1 MLPLSPLLLVASSL
15 IPDLIKIIAGDRAGT
30 VAKEVEQAVKSV
42 TNAQDAPEAREKLA
56 DPGVAAA
63 LQGKL
68 AQIALDATRQQ
79 LEEEDR
85 KRQDALRQWQLQL
98 EADDRL
104 RKDELAKLR
113 ESLKADNEN
122 TANARDLLAKLMQ
135 AGSPLVW
142 VPAWISTI
150 VILFF
155 AIAVCALVAGWGNPA
170 GPYKDLLNICVGALV
185 AGFSTV
191 ISYWLGSSQGS
202 RDKDV
207 ANRAQATIQ
216 ATEQQAK
223 PAPTG
228 QAIAVAES
236 PSGATVVASTSM
248 AAPGT
253 AAASQ
258 QTPAAKIDKFERCIT
273 HVLAAE
279 GGFSNNPDDPGGATN
294 FGITLATLA
303 AWRKRNRSDGGV
315 AEQEVRNL
323 TLTEAK
329 DIYRS
334 DYWNALRCDAL
345 PPGVDLVVFDFGVNA
360 GPGRSAKTLQD
371 VLGVLQDGSIGPQ
384 TLYNVP
390 LVDAKKI
397 ISEFGEKRRQF
408 YRDLPQFPIFGKGW
422 LARVSRIEE
431 AAAAMKG

>member
-30 VAKEVEQAVKSV
+30 VAKEVEQAVRSV
-42 TNAQDAPEAREKLA
+42 TSAQDAPEAREKLA
-56 DPGVAAA
+56 ADPQVAAA
-63 LQGKL
+63 LQVKL
-68 AQIALDATRQQ
+68 AQIAVDATRQQ

-104 RKDELAKLR
+104 RKDELTKLR

-122 TANARDLLAKLMQ
+122 TANARDMLAKLMQ
-135 AGSPLVW
+135 TGSPLQW
-142 VPAWISTI
+142 VPAWVSTI

-155 AIAVCALVAGWGNPA
+155 AVAVFALIAGWGDA
-170 GPYKDLLNICVGALV
+170 SGQYKELLNICVGALV

-202 RDKDV
+202 REKDL
-207 ANRAQATIQ
+207 ATRAQAIQ
-216 ATEQQAK
+216 ATEQQAR
-223 PAPTG
+223 PQPTS
-228 QAIAVAES
+228 QAVAVAES
-236 PSGATVVASTSM
+236 PSGTTVAASTSV

-253 AAASQ
+253 PAASPA
-258 QTPAAKIDKFERCIT
+258 TPVSKIDKFERCIT

-303 AWRKRNRSDGGV
+303 TWRKRNRKEGDV
-315 AEQEVRNL
+315 NEQEVRNL

-345 PPGVDLVVFDFGVNA
+345 PAGVDLVVFDFGVNA

-371 VLGVLQDGSIGPQ
+371 IVGVLQDGSIGPQ
-384 TLYNVP
+384 TLHNVP
-390 LVDAKKI
+390 LVDGKRI
-397 ISEFGEKRRQF
+397 ITEFGEKRRQF

-431 AAAAMKG
+431 AAVSM